1 MQDTSSLDESNPKES
16 GWAVDIRTLV
26 MLAVAVVIAGL
37 IGFGLG
43 ARRSS
48 APGRDSPEV
57 GFARDMMMHHAQA
70 VDMAT
75 LLRDRTEDPEMRQ
88 IALDIMLTQ
97 QAQIGQMQGW
107 LAVWQYPVAST
118 APSMMW
124 MDMPAN
130 DGMPGIATQAQL
142 NELRDLQ
149 GVEADGLFLQLM
161 VAHHCGGVIM
171 GESAL
176 ARVDR
181 PEVRALA
188 QSIVDAQTSEI
199 AALQTLLQ
207 QKGFAPVSGE
217 EGMNHGDASP

>member
-1 MQDTSSLDESNPKES
+1 MQDTSSFDKSYPKES
-16 GWAVDIRTLV
+16 GWEVHIRTLL
-26 MLAVAVVIAGL
+26 MLAVAVVLAGL

-48 APGRDSPEV
+48 APGKDSPEV

-107 LAVWQYPVAST
+107 LAIWQHPIAST

-130 DGMPGIATQAQL
+130 DGMPGMATQSQL

-161 VAHHCGGVIM
+161 IAHHRGGVLM
-171 GESAL
+171 GEAAL

-199 AALQTLLQ
+199 VAMQTLLQ
-207 QKGFAPVSGE
+207 QKGFAPIPE
-217 EGMNHGDASP
+217 EENMTW